1 MRIFNRYI
9 VSLVLVG
16 SLINVIMA
24 LMKQNDLTVYF
35 TVNTIAYLIITLL
48 NIYFSP
54 RARRALNGVSLVL
67 FSGFMV
73 NVVIKAAEIVM
84 RK

>member
-9 VSLVLVG
+9 ISLVLVG
-16 SLINVIMA
+16 AAINIILA
-24 LMKQNDLTVYF
+24 LMKQEDLTVYF
-35 TVNTIAYLIITLL
+35 TVNTIAYLVITLL
-48 NIYFSP
+48 NIYLSP
-54 RARRALNGVSLVL
+54 RASRALNGVALVL

-73 NVVIKAAEIVM
+73 IVLVKAADIVM